1 MKKGIKAGIGIA
13 IVAAIFGGGYWGVTS
28 YIDSQSPRK
37 VVKGTSGTA
46 IHIEEVSFYEGLNKI
61 YGKAYMPQDTL
72 GRKPVVIYCHGL
84 GQNGDESD
92 ALCRLAAGKGYVA
105 YTFDFRSGGP
115 ASRSTEL
122 PGGMSVE
129 TERKDLETVV
139 QRIRKEDFTDK
150 GKVFLMGHSQGGLVA
165 ALVGSSF
172 RREVAGMILIAPAF
186 NLPDMG
192 RERYPKVKDI
202 ADSTNFIAMV
212 VGKRY
217 FSDIRNLNPYKWLSR
232 YDGDVLLIQGAA
244 DDIVPQSYADRAAEE
259 FKNVDYKL
267 LPGIGHTF
275 NSSSARKQLPSLV
288 GAYLDAHLDPSARK

>member
-1 MKKGIKAGIGIA
+1 
-13 IVAAIFGGGYWGVTS
+13 
-28 YIDSQSPRK
+28 
-37 VVKGTSGTA
+37 
-46 IHIEEVSFYEGLNKI
+46 
-61 YGKAYMPQDTL
+61 
-72 GRKPVVIYCHGL
+72 
-84 GQNGDESD
+84 
-92 ALCRLAAGKGYVA
+92 
-105 YTFDFRSGGP
+105 
-115 ASRSTEL
+115 
-122 PGGMSVE
+122 MSVE

-275 NSSSARKQLPSLV
+275 NSSSARKQLHSLV